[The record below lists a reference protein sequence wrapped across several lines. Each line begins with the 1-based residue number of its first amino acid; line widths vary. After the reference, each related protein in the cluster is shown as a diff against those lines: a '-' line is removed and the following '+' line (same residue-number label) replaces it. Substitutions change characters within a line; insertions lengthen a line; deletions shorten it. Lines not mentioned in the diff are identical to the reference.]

1 MAENK
6 WKPAGKARFA
16 NRRLIVKTEL
26 LLLAQY
32 NNIAVIPLEW
42 IVRDF
47 FRHLTVEKFLRKQLA
62 GEIALPVVRMEASQK
77 TAKGAHVADLAAY
90 LDRQAEAARRECQKL
105 AGAA

>member
-1 MAENK
+1 METGWKSPVCQQETYCENR
-6 WKPAGKARFA
+6 A
-16 NRRLIVKTEL
+16 